1 MGYHFIIPFNFKTLQ
16 AKPGT
21 ILGRNSQQQNYC
33 SKTCLNYKKV
43 FVSNHKIS
51 VDNLL
56 PVMEAS
62 YLNSHSH
69 SQSHGTLL
77 IVEDEVNIYMCKCQH
92 HAYYMTKLTKSK
104 PKTIPNSFSMF
115 KNESLTLFI
124 PFNFVIFFFFSLNIC
139 KGNNKEL

>member
-33 SKTCLNYKKV
+33 SKTCLNYNKSLSATTKYRL
-43 FVSNHKIS
+43 IICC
-51 VDNLL
+51 

-62 YLNSHSH
+62 YLNSH
-69 SQSHGTLL
+69 GGLL

-104 PKTIPNSFSMF
+104 PKVIPNSFSMF
-115 KNESLTLFI
+115 KNESLTLII
-124 PFNFVIFFFFSLNIC
+124 PFNFVIFFSLNIC